1 MNQTIFALSVAVV
14 GLSAVVLALVVMLS
28 RSGASK
34 RRESVPAPQ
43 PQALAAHSAGGAA
56 QGIPQEVVA
65 AISAAITAVWQG
77 ETGFVI
83 RHIKR
88 INNAPAWNRAGREEQ
103 TYSRF

>member
-1 MNQTIFALSVAVV
+1 MNQAIVALSVAVI
-14 GLSAVVLALVVMLS
+14 GLSVVVLALVVLLS
-28 RSGASK
+28 RSRASK
-34 RRESVPAPQ
+34 SVEPAPAAQ
-43 PQALAAHSAGGAA
+43 PQAPVAYGSGSAA

-88 INNAPAWNRAGREEQ
+88 INNAPAWNQAGREEQ
-103 TYSRF
+103 IYSRF